1 MILAALWAQVHS
13 RGLGKDRHS
22 NSEGGYAMVVLL
34 VSLSVMAVM
43 MSVAMP
49 VWKQTAQR
57 EKETELVFRGE
68 QYARAIAL
76 FQRKHGPGTLPPSI
90 NVLVEE
96 RFIRKKFK
104 DPITNDDF
112 APILQGVSTQGN
124 STGQAPSQQPQGQGR
139 GLTPTPP
146 ATSQQGRGA
155 QPAGNAPGTAFGG
168 VTGVASKSK
177 EKSIRLYKGRN
188 HYNEWQFVYTP
199 PAQAP
204 GTGGPNAPG
213 VGGQRGRG
221 NQSPTNPQGGTPFPP
236 GMRGGPG
243 DGRGR
248 GFGAPPDGRS
258 GFPPFGPTSPSGPPR
273 GTGPLPPGR

>member
-1 MILAALWAQVHS
+1 MRVRNKAMVA
-13 RGLGKDRHS
+13 RHPARDDC
-22 NSEGGYAMVVLL
+22 GYAMVVLL

-96 RFIRKKFK
+96 RFIRKKYK

-124 STGQAPSQQPQGQGR
+124 STGQTPSQTPQGQGR

-188 HYNEWQFVYTP
+188 HYNEWQFVFAAAMMP
-199 PAQAP
+199 GQGMGRPGMPGAGGRGGMP
-204 GTGGPNAPG
+204 GTGGR
-213 VGGQRGRG
+213 GGIGGRG
-221 NQSPTNPQGGTPFPP
+221 G
-236 GMRGGPG
+236 
-243 DGRGR
+243 
-248 GFGAPPDGRS
+248 
-258 GFPPFGPTSPSGPPR
+258 
-273 GTGPLPPGR
+273 

>member
-1 MILAALWAQVHS
+1 
-13 RGLGKDRHS
+13 
-22 NSEGGYAMVVLL
+22 MVVLL

-68 QYARAIAL
+68 QYARAVAL

-96 RFIRKKFK
+96 RFIRKKYK

-112 APILQGVSTQGN
+112 APILQGVSTQAN
-124 STGQAPSQQPQGQGR
+124 STGQTPSQQPQGPGR
-139 GLTPTPP
+139 GLTSTPP
-146 ATSQQGRGA
+146 APSQQGRGA
-155 QPAGNAPGTAFGG
+155 QPGGNPSGTAFGG

-221 NQSPTNPQGGTPFPP
+221 NQNPSTPQGGTPFPP
-236 GMRGGPG
+236 GLRGGPG

-248 GFGAPPDGRS
+248 GFGAPDGRS
-258 GFPPFGPTSPSGPPR
+258 GFPPFGPTSPGGPPR

>member
-1 MILAALWAQVHS
+1 MMLAALCV
-13 RGLGKDRHS
+13 RVRGTGLGKDRHS
-22 NSEGGYAMVVLL
+22 NSERGYAMVVLL

-124 STGQAPSQQPQGQGR
+124 STGQTPSQAPQGPGR
-139 GLTPTPP
+139 GLTPTPL
-146 ATSQQGRGA
+146 ATSQPGRGA
-155 QPAGNAPGTAFGG
+155 LPAGNAPGTAFGG

-199 PAQAP
+199 PAPAP

-221 NQSPTNPQGGTPFPP
+221 NPNPANPQ
-236 GMRGGPG
+236 

-248 GFGAPPDGRS
+248 GFSISPDGRFEPS
-258 GFPPFGPTSPSGPPR
+258 PPFGPAAPTGPR
-273 GTGPLPPGR
+273 GTGPSPPGR

>member
-1 MILAALWAQVHS
+1 M
-13 RGLGKDRHS
+13 
-22 NSEGGYAMVVLL
+22 
-34 VSLSVMAVM
+34 
-43 MSVAMP
+43 
-49 VWKQTAQR
+49 
-57 EKETELVFRGE
+57 FRGE
-68 QYARAIAL
+68 QCARAIAL

-124 STGQAPSQQPQGQGR
+124 NTGQTPSQQPQGQGR

-199 PAQAP
+199 PAPAP
-204 GTGGPNAPG
+204 GTWRPRTPR
-213 VGGQRGRG
+213 RGRTAWTR
-221 NQSPTNPQGGTPFPP
+221 QSESREPAGRNTVSAWHAGRTGRWQGS
-236 GMRGGPG
+236 RLWSS
-243 DGRGR
+243 
-248 GFGAPPDGRS
+248 A
-258 GFPPFGPTSPSGPPR
+258 
-273 GTGPLPPGR
+273 